1 MNRWLMENIG
11 INLYLAIG
19 TAECSANN
27 LMKSEAQGNLFAI
40 VNKKLKDDKTIRYSK
55 DEDF

>member
-27 LMKSEAQGNLFAI
+27 LMKSEAQGNLFSYS
-40 VNKKLKDDKTIRYSK
+40 NKKLKDDKTILI
-55 DEDF
+55 

>member
-1 MNRWLMENIG
+1 MADGKYRHL
-11 INLYLAIG
+11 NLYLAIG

-40 VNKKLKDDKTIRYSK
+40 VNKKIKR
-55 DEDF
+55 